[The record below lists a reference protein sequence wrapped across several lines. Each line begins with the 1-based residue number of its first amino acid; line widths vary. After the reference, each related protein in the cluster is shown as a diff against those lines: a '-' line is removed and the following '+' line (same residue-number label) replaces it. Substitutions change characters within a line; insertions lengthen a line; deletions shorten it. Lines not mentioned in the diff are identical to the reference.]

1 MAKRTP
7 SKAKKS
13 RTPSTSVAT
22 SVETE
27 SVETA
32 IARPSHEAIARR
44 AYELYL
50 SRGADH
56 GGHEHDWL
64 AAERE
69 LATLN

>member
-13 RTPSTSVAT
+13 RTPTASVANLT
-22 SVETE
+22 ETVA
-27 SVETA
+27 VETA

-50 SRGADH
+50 SRGGDH
-56 GGHEHDWL
+56 GGHENDWL